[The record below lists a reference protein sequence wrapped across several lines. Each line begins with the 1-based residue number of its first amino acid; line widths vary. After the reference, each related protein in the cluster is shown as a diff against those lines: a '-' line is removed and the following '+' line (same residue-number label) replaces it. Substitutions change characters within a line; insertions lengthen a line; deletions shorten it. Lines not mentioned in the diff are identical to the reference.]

1 MSYFSEC
8 IQLQN
13 KKAENRKKQVHL
25 GDVTSHTQ
33 AGAKISDR
41 NTPRILMSE
50 SIFSFDA
57 AYELLF
63 FLDQGKA

>member
-1 MSYFSEC
+1 MNVY
-8 IQLQN
+8 N
-13 KKAENRKKQVHL
+13 YKTKKQRIEKKQVHL